1 MYKCELLVG
10 GYAYDVTDD
19 LSNWDDVKLSFK
31 RDNYD
36 GVIRSF
42 STKFQ
47 FAGSGYSL
55 LKGEYRKA
63 YIDASASIVF
73 YTRNNSWTWNER
85 FRCALD
91 FSTFSDDGSIISINA
106 VDDSLAA
113 LIKANKGTQYE
124 YPVEDCYMIVC
135 KCIIRLII
143 QLQARMKSKVKW

>member
-91 FSTFSDDGSIISINA
+91 FLHSVTMGA
-106 VDDSLAA
+106 
-113 LIKANKGTQYE
+113 
-124 YPVEDCYMIVC
+124 
-135 KCIIRLII
+135 
-143 QLQARMKSKVKW
+143 